1 MDNILI
7 EEIIDKLNN
16 LGNEK
21 NNDEFINNYE
31 IAKKDIEEIDSI
43 LEKENEFIN
52 SNLSL
57 QELFNMLESYK
68 ELINNEHE
76 LNIFILKKILDLTEI
91 LENKLEEN
99 EKLNITNI
107 N

>member
-7 EEIIDKLNN
+7 EEITDKLNN

-21 NNDEFINNYE
+21 NKDEFINNYE
-31 IAKKDIEEIDSI
+31 IAKKDIEEIDLI

-68 ELINNEHE
+68 ELINNEHK

>member
-7 EEIIDKLNN
+7 EEITDKLNN

-21 NNDEFINNYE
+21 NKDEFIKNYE

-68 ELINNEHE
+68 ELINNDHE

>member
-7 EEIIDKLNN
+7 EEITNKLNN

-21 NNDEFINNYE
+21 NKVEFIKNYE
-31 IAKKDIEEIDSI
+31 IAKKDIEEIDLI

>member
-21 NNDEFINNYE
+21 NKDEFINNYE
-31 IAKKDIEEIDSI
+31 IAKNDIEEIDLI
-43 LEKENEFIN
+43 LERENEFIN

-76 LNIFILKKILDLTEI
+76 LNILILKKILDLTEI

>member
-7 EEIIDKLNN
+7 EEIKDKLNN

-21 NNDEFINNYE
+21 NKDEFINNYE
-31 IAKKDIEEIDSI
+31 IAKKDIEEIDLI

-68 ELINNEHE
+68 ELINNEHK